1 MSKTNYKIE
10 IKKIDTVEEIPGYW
24 TAENYIELLEKFA
37 YPDAGSADKDSLE
50 DLLLMAIT
58 DFEEREAAVILL
70 DYLLAADLNEGQIQQ
85 LSNEMLIDKVC
96 EEYPVIEL
104 HSRLYAINQLL
115 YKAYNGKF
123 PNAKATIIECS
134 FAAVEQAEPAVK
146 LSKENAL
153 ILFNMGLSDRNI
165 IKRLFDA
172 PMSQKAAFP
181 EAEGILWDFETTD
194 GIHYTISTSE
204 NWIKKDDFLAFEFEG
219 ALEEVKE
226 EVGH

>member
-1 MSKTNYKIE
+1 MSKTNYKIQ

-24 TAENYIELLEKFA
+24 TTENYIELLEKFA
-37 YPDAGSADKDSLE
+37 YPDAGAADKDSLE
-50 DLLLMAIT
+50 ELLFMAIT
-58 DFEEREAAVILL
+58 DYEEREAAVILME
-70 DYLLAADLNEGQIQQ
+70 YLLADDLSEGQIQQ
-85 LSNEMLIDKVC
+85 LSNEMLSDKIC

-123 PNAKATIIECS
+123 PNAKATLIECS
-134 FAAVEQAEPAVK
+134 FEVTDQAEAPVK
-146 LSKENAL
+146 LTKESAL
-153 ILFNMGLSDRNI
+153 KLFSTGLSDRNI

-172 PMSQKAAFP
+172 PMNQNAAFP
-181 EAEGILWDFETTD
+181 ESEGILWDFESSD

-226 EVGH
+226 VSH

>member
-24 TAENYIELLEKFA
+24 TTEDYVSLLEKFA
-37 YPDAGSADKDSLE
+37 YPDAGAADKDSLE
-50 DLLLMAIT
+50 ELLLMAIT

-70 DYLLAADLNEGQIQQ
+70 DYLLADDLSEGQIQQ

-123 PNAKATIIECS
+123 PNAKATLIECS
-134 FAAVEQAEPAVK
+134 FEVTDQVEASVK
-146 LSKENAL
+146 LTKESAL
-153 ILFNMGLSDRNI
+153 KLFSTGLSDRNI
-165 IKRLFDA
+165 IKRLFEA
-172 PMSQKAAFP
+172 PMNQNAAFP
-181 EAEGILWDFETTD
+181 EAEGILWNFESND
-194 GIHYTISTSE
+194 GINYTISTSE
-204 NWIKKDDFLAFEFEG
+204 NWIKKDDFLNFEFEG

-226 EVGH
+226 VSH

>member
-1 MSKTNYKIE
+1 MSKTNYKIQ

-24 TAENYIELLEKFA
+24 TSENYIELLEKFA

-50 DLLLMAIT
+50 ELLLMAIT
-58 DFEEREAAVILL
+58 DYEEREAAVILME
-70 DYLLAADLNEGQIQQ
+70 YLLAEDLSDGQIQQ
-85 LSNEMLIDKVC
+85 LSNEMLSDKIC

-104 HSRLYAINQLL
+104 HSRMYAINQLL

-123 PNAKATIIECS
+123 PNAKATLIACS
-134 FAAVEQAEPAVK
+134 FEAADQAEVPLK
-146 LSKENAL
+146 LTKEMAL
-153 ILFNMGLSDRNI
+153 KLFSNGLSDRNI

-172 PMSQKAAFP
+172 PMNQNAAFP
-181 EAEGILWDFETTD
+181 EAEGILWDFESAD

-204 NWIKKDDFLAFEFEG
+204 NWIKKDDFLNFEFEG

-226 EVGH
+226 EV